1 MAPESFFSEFPYVFA
16 RSVDSCC
23 IYNTLEDT
31 RRQKQQTK
39 DTRQKGLGVE
49 MIKVIATCKM
59 RKAKDQLP
67 KARQKAYGIRH
78 R

>member
-49 MIKVIATCKM
+49 MIKVIATCKCE
-59 RKAKDQLP
+59 RLKTNCQ
-67 KARQKAYGIRH
+67 RQGKRH
-78 R
+78 TA